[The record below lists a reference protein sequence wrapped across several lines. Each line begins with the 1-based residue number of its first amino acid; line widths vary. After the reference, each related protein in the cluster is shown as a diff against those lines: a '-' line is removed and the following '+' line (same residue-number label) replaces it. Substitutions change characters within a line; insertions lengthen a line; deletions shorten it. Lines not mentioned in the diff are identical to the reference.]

1 MLECLDALCPQAQS
15 AGAEVIVADSS
26 DDGTDEVLL
35 QAFREIRFL
44 HFSDP
49 LTLPE
54 LRNPRWF
61 PWGDWPFLPSVR
73 CKACFRRKGLA
84 ARGRSAQTAR
94 NLLINR
100 LDSTQIFQQQ
110 VFCHGLLADVAI
122 TGWWFL
128 RQHWARSVSYSCWD
142 ASCLTRGTVLRRR
155 IVQHSKLMV
164 GSAVTLLTKIL
175 LEWLRSERLWS
186 SCG

>member
-1 MLECLDALCPQAQS
+1 MKCCGEPFGRSAFALFGSTGSTDITRATKS
-15 AGAEVIVADSS
+15 ALV
-26 DDGTDEVLL
+26 
-35 QAFREIRFL
+35 
-44 HFSDP
+44 P
-49 LTLPE
+49 L
-54 LRNPRWF
+54 
-61 PWGDWPFLPSVR
+61 GDWPFLPSVR

-110 VFCHGLLADVAI
+110 VLCHGLLADVAI

>member
-1 MLECLDALCPQAQS
+1 MRL
-15 AGAEVIVADSS
+15 GVAHNDV
-26 DDGTDEVLL
+26 TLIT
-35 QAFREIRFL
+35 RHRFIP
-44 HFSDP
+44 HFSKP
-49 LTLPE
+49 TIAE
-54 LRNPRWF
+54 INHRPREPAW
-61 PWGDWPFLPSVR
+61 R
-73 CKACFRRKGLA
+73 CFRRSTAIQRAHLA

-100 LDSTQIFQQQ
+100 LESTQIFQQQ